1 MYSFEP
7 LKYRFRS
14 LGSDMQRRKFITL
27 LGVAATWPLAVRA
40 QQPAKL
46 PTIGFLGAASQS
58 GWSSW
63 TGAFLERLHE
73 LGWVEGRTVAIE
85 YRWAEGRDERYAE
98 TAAEFVRRKLDVIV
112 TGGSS
117 VIAVQQATSTIPIVF
132 AMAADPIGNG
142 LVTSLARPGG
152 NITGLSLQT
161 PDLAGKR
168 LEVLRELLPNLR
180 RLAILGNVGN
190 PGTVLEIRE
199 VQTTA
204 PALGL
209 VVTTLEIRRA
219 EDIAPALEAL
229 KGQADALYVC
239 TDALVFNNNS
249 RINTYALA
257 GRLPTI
263 YPLREFVVAGG
274 LLSYGPNVP
283 DMFRRAAE
291 LVDKILRGAKPGD
304 IPVEQ
309 PNKFDLIVNQITAR
323 ALGLTVPPALL
334 SRADVVIE

>member
-1 MYSFEP
+1 
-7 LKYRFRS
+7 L
-14 LGSDMQRRKFITL
+14 QRRDFITL
-27 LGVAATWPLAVRA
+27 LGGTVAALPLAARA

-63 TGAFLERLHE
+63 TVAFLERLHE
-73 LGWVEGRTVAIE
+73 LGWVEGHTVAIE
-85 YRWAEGRDERYAE
+85 YRWAEGRDERYTE

-117 VIAVQQATSTIPIVF
+117 VIAVKQATSIIPIVF

-249 RINTYALA
+249 RINTYAFA

-309 PNKFDLIVNQITAR
+309 PNKFDLIVNLITAR

-334 SRADVVIE
+334 TRADVVIE